1 MKWLKTILVLALVA
15 LWVPATLH
23 CQLEELPGLQFLAC
37 CDHGETAPHQD
48 DDCRTDSCAMVEGGL
63 YKTNNSKV
71 TAAPMVSRL
80 VVNPVVTLS
89 ANPLSTGLRSHLA
102 SDKSPE
108 LPVTWQFSRRTAL
121 PPRAP
126 SFVS

>member
-1 MKWLKTILVLALVA
+1 VKWFKTVLVLALVA
-15 LWVPATLH
+15 LWLPATLH

-37 CDHGETAPHQD
+37 CDHDETAPHQD
-48 DDCRTDSCAMVEGGL
+48 DDCRTDSCAMVEDGL
-63 YKTNNSKV
+63 YKTNDSKV
-71 TAAPMVSRL
+71 TAAPMVARL
-80 VVNPVVTLS
+80 TIAPTFTLPTDPQS
-89 ANPLSTGLRSHLA
+89 AGLEGHLA
-102 SDKSPE
+102 TDKSPE